1 MIAQAEN
8 LKFSGTDSDL
18 TIART
23 AINNLLEEIEVLEV
37 CLKNIANVCAKE
49 RASVNSIYG
58 LIKFF
63 LPRTLLNRRK
73 AYKAF
78 QASNCRVRLLNSML
92 NNLTENLNEQ
102 GHRLELIVLTEKNYK
117 NPATG
122 DIMQVPDLLSLKQ
135 AGAAYK
141 RQIEPLYVRATSA
154 KNRSEGGPIARKKAP
169 RDRHPKV
176 PPQAG
181 YFRG

>member
-8 LKFSGTDSDL
+8 LKFNGTDSDL
-18 TIART
+18 TIAHT
-23 AINNLLEEIEVLEV
+23 AINNLLEEIEVLDI
-37 CLKNIANVCAKE
+37 CLKNITNVCAKE
-49 RASVNSIYG
+49 RANVNSIYG
-58 LIKFF
+58 LIKNF
-63 LPRTLLNRRK
+63 LPRTLINRRK

-122 DIMQVPDLLSLKQ
+122 NIMQVPDLLSLKQ
-135 AGAAYK
+135 ASLAYK
-141 RQIEPLYVRATSA
+141 RQIEPLYVRAMSG
-154 KNRSEGGPIARKKAP
+154 KNRSEGGPAARKKAP
-169 RDRHPKV
+169 RARRLKAT
-176 PPQAG
+176 PPAG